1 MISASTTLST
11 IDQAAFKVRQDEQQ
25 LQHVIEATTQEMTR
39 LRAEQADLYRALAK
53 IRMDALRDDQ
63 ILRTLDSAERKALS
77 AIDEQK
83 RRLQEVDDRKNALTG
98 SIEAS
103 RSRRAGLS
111 DAVTATADAITG
123 LTERTQARVSDEV
136 EWQALNAKVDSLE
149 AQAEAAEEKA
159 THSEADRDEK
169 SKPYLADNL
178 FVYLW
183 NRGYGTSAYRAGPIA
198 RMGDAFVARV
208 VQYEQARQNYF
219 ALTEIPKRLR
229 AHAERLKEDLAVA
242 EAALVA
248 FERKALEADGIVQ
261 LEKEHER
268 AVEALEAQDA
278 EIADLEQQLAA
289 IDQER
294 QALLD
299 DTSNAGLG
307 GALAELSAALQRDD
321 LRVLLREALETPT
334 PDDERIVQQLQ
345 ANAAR
350 LEQLEGEV
358 DETRRTMIT
367 IAKRR
372 AELERSREDFRRS
385 GYERGGGTFIN
396 EKLIGDVI
404 GGIIGGVLSSKELRD
419 ALRSGYR
426 QGGGSSTVPTRR
438 SSGSVF
444 GGSRGG
450 FGGGF
455 GGGGSR
461 GGGGGG
467 GSRGGGGGGGGG
479 FRTGGGF

>member
-1 MISASTTLST
+1 
-11 IDQAAFKVRQDEQQ
+11 
-25 LQHVIEATTQEMTR
+25 
-39 LRAEQADLYRALAK
+39 
-53 IRMDALRDDQ
+53 
-63 ILRTLDSAERKALS
+63 
-77 AIDEQK
+77 
-83 RRLQEVDDRKNALTG
+83 
-98 SIEAS
+98 
-103 RSRRAGLS
+103 
-111 DAVTATADAITG
+111 
-123 LTERTQARVSDEV
+123 
-136 EWQALNAKVDSLE
+136 
-149 AQAEAAEEKA
+149 
-159 THSEADRDEK
+159 
-169 SKPYLADNL
+169 
-178 FVYLW
+178 
-183 NRGYGTSAYRAGPIA
+183 
-198 RMGDAFVARV
+198 
-208 VQYEQARQNYF
+208 
-219 ALTEIPKRLR
+219 
-229 AHAERLKEDLAVA
+229 

-358 DETRRTMIT
+358 DETRRTLIA

-372 AELERSREDFRRS
+372 AELERSREDFRRWR
-385 GYERGGGTFIN
+385 YERGGGTFIN

-467 GSRGGGGGGGGG
+467 GGG
-479 FRTGGGF
+479 FRTG

>member
-25 LQHVIEATTQEMTR
+25 LQHVIEAATQEMTR

-63 ILRTLDSAERKALS
+63 ILGTLDSAERKALS

-83 RRLQEVDDRKNALTG
+83 RRLQEIDDRKNALMA

-103 RSRRAGLS
+103 GRLRAGLS
-111 DAVTATADAITG
+111 AAVTAAAEGITA
-123 LTERTQARVSDEV
+123 LTERTQARVADEV

-159 THSEADRDEK
+159 QLSEADRDTK
-169 SKPYLADNL
+169 SRPYLADKL

-229 AHAERLKEDLAVA
+229 AHADRLKEDRAAA
-242 EAALVA
+242 EAEIVT
-248 FERKALEADGIVQ
+248 FERRALEADGIVQ
-261 LEKEHER
+261 LEKEHES
-268 AVEALEAQDA
+268 AVAALEAQDA

-289 IDQER
+289 LDQER

-307 GALAELSAALQRDD
+307 GALAELAAALQRDD
-321 LRVLLREALETPT
+321 LQVLFKEALQTPT
-334 PDDERIVQQLQ
+334 PDDERIVQELQ
-345 ANAAR
+345 ANAGR
-350 LEQLEGEV
+350 LQQLEAEV
-358 DETRRTMIT
+358 DETRRTMLAM
-367 IAKRR
+367 AKRR
-372 AELERSREDFRRS
+372 AELERSREEFRRS
-385 GYERGGGTFIN
+385 GYEQGGGIFTN
-396 EKLIGDVI
+396 DKLIGDII

-426 QGGGSSTVPTRR
+426 PGSSSSRNTGRR
-438 SSGSVF
+438 SSGSIF
-444 GGSRGG
+444 GGSR
-450 FGGGF
+450 
-455 GGGGSR
+455 
-461 GGGGGG
+461 
-467 GSRGGGGGGGGG
+467 GG